1 MIAPKYDRIVII
13 SIALQT
19 IVLQSRR
26 RPSLVGP
33 TCTRGDDAEGPGSPS
48 NITICLF
55 VCLFVVDD
63 ITIVIESSLAS
74 SSHCVPWFYNDRTR
88 STDWS
93 DSRFGQ
99 LVNRR
104 QKIKHSQSPF
114 GVSVGS
120 GMLGLIL
127 LIFTKS
133 RALSNKK
140 EEGRTKPRRK
150 PG

>member
-1 MIAPKYDRIVII
+1 MPKAPDHRVTSQYV
-13 SIALQT
+13 
-19 IVLQSRR
+19 
-26 RPSLVGP
+26 
-33 TCTRGDDAEGPGSPS
+33 
-48 NITICLF
+48 CLF
-55 VCLFVVDD
+55 LCLLLFVVDD

-104 QKIKHSQSPF
+104 QKIKHSQSPLS
-114 GVSVGS
+114 VPVGS

-133 RALSNKK
+133 RAFSNKK